1 MIKAE
6 INKMIVFTDNSGIVP
21 ETYIVEF
28 KEDVSTYK
36 IIRPTETWTI
46 KQAIE
51 YCDTVVSF
59 INALIQSG
67 INCAVI
73 RVDELTIIH
82 NTIHNND

>member
-1 MIKAE
+1 MIKADM
-6 INKMIVFTDNSGIVP
+6 NKIVIFTDNSSIIP

-46 KQAIE
+46 EQAIE
-51 YCDTVVSF
+51 YCNTVGSF
-59 INALIQSG
+59 INALVMSG
-67 INCAVI
+67 IKCTVI

-82 NTIHNND
+82 NNINNKE